1 MFVVSLVIC
10 FERAPNVLQLRWTP
24 LNLILLHLQMSCKG
38 RTGAQWTKCTLYVC
52 NKMSVD
58 KQGTHLHPVS
68 GRCHSL
74 FHRRLGVASCSKFM
88 NCLRT
93 ASTPKPLGDHQL
105 GLTSTSF
112 YSQASKIK
120 ILLSNIKLLIK
131 NNMCMFNTIGFC
143 TKICTLRS
151 VVSSD

>member
-1 MFVVSLVIC
+1 MFRTCPKCAATSLNP
-10 FERAPNVLQLRWTP
+10 FKFNTSPSADELQ
-24 LNLILLHLQMSCKG
+24 
-38 RTGAQWTKCTLYVC
+38 GAQWTKCTLYVC

-105 GLTSTSF
+105 GLTSTSL

-120 ILLSNIKLLIK
+120 ILISNIKFLIK
-131 NNMCMFNTIGFC
+131 NKMCMFNTIGFC